1 MDDIDVVQ
9 ERAEHSPSDEEISD
23 LEDVRRKNFFG
34 RIFRPMQG
42 GSIRSSIITLV
53 SGCAGVGMLGLP
65 KVMSYFGITLGVTLF
80 IVCGIFAYLS
90 ISI

>member
-1 MDDIDVVQ
+1 MQLYDYLVFLINYLVFEMDDIDVVQ

-53 SGCAGVGMLGLP
+53 SGCAGVGMLG
-65 KVMSYFGITLGVTLF
+65 
-80 IVCGIFAYLS
+80 
-90 ISI
+90 